1 MNKLNIFALSAA
13 LVACVSSC
21 ELKDELTGDRNTSTE
36 MGMLDLSVAVQGE
49 QSRAEETVPAAGD
62 MWVEVTGTEEGV
74 EPVYNGLYSE
84 MENPMRV
91 PVGTYTVEAH
101 TQGEIQKQMSTP
113 YYGGEAELDI
123 QKDITDEATVTCK
136 VMNTKVQLN
145 FAKGFE
151 GKFSDWTVTLDNGKE
166 SVLTFTSETAP
177 IYWYLAE
184 DAVATLVLN
193 FTGTTAPEEGEEP
206 QRISWQ
212 KSFSKSDADNV
223 DNDNSNF
230 TGGEFLNIT
239 LDVNDEGTDEDPRPQ
254 ISFGI
259 DVDLTW
265 NTEDGEQT
273 VQIPVEDVTVPV
285 EPGGDEDPEQPE
297 DSAITIGDNGT
308 GYLTDGVTVRKGSG
322 SYPSDVAV
330 VMGVK
335 NGIKNLYV
343 KVDTDNSDFKSAVTA
358 FGLVGGDGADLA
370 NLPDD
375 SSLKTLGLF
384 DLPVVGAKEYN
395 FTMNSTLF
403 GLLADVPGFLGTHSF
418 TLKVIDAN
426 GEEDFATLTINVVE

>member
-91 PVGTYTVEAH
+91 PVGTYTVKAH
-101 TQGEIQKQMSTP
+101 TKGEIQKQMSTP

-145 FAKGFE
+145 FAEGFE

-193 FTGTTAPEEGEEP
+193 FTGTTVPAEGEEP
-206 QRISWQ
+206 QQISWQ
-212 KSFSKSDADNV
+212 QSFSKNDADNV

-230 TGGEFLNIT
+230 TGGEFLDIT
-239 LDVNDEGTDEDPRPQ
+239 LDVNDEGTDEDNRPQ
-254 ISFGI
+254 ISFDI
-259 DVDLTW
+259 NVDLTW
-265 NTEDGEQT
+265 NTEEGEQT

-308 GYLTDGVTVRKGSG
+308 GYLTNGVTVTGG
-322 SYPSDVAV
+322 EYPTDVAV
-330 VMGVK
+330 VMNVK

-343 KVDTDNSDFKSAVTA
+343 KIASTNPIFKGMVADM
-358 FGLVGGDGADLA
+358 GLVDGDGMDLA
-370 NLPDD
+370 SGSAAGFGSLFPLPEA
-375 SSLKTLGLF
+375 
-384 DLPVVGAKEYN
+384 GATDYT
-395 FTMNSTLF
+395 FTMSDTLF
-403 GLLADVPGFLGTHSF
+403 GMLGNFAGKHDF
-418 TLKVIDAN
+418 TLTVIDAEGN
-426 GEEDFATLTINVVE
+426 QQSATLTINI

>member
-91 PVGTYTVEAH
+91 PVGTYTVKAH
-101 TQGEIQKQMSTP
+101 TKGEIQKQMSTP

-145 FAKGFE
+145 FAEGFE

-193 FTGTTAPEEGEEP
+193 FTGTTVPAEGEEP
-206 QRISWQ
+206 QQISWQ
-212 KSFSKSDADNV
+212 QSFSKNDADNV

-230 TGGEFLNIT
+230 TGGEFLDIT
-239 LDVNDEGTDEDPRPQ
+239 LDVNDEGTDEDNRPQ
-254 ISFGI
+254 ISFDI
-259 DVDLTW
+259 NVDLTW
-265 NTEDGEQT
+265 NTEEGEQT

-308 GYLTDGVTVRKGSG
+308 GYLTNGVTVTGG
-322 SYPSDVAV
+322 EYPTDVAV
-330 VMGVK
+330 VMNVK

-343 KVDTDNSDFKSAVTA
+343 KIASTNPIFKGMVADM
-358 FGLVGGDGADLA
+358 GLVDGDGMDLA
-370 NLPDD
+370 SESAAGL
-375 SSLKTLGLF
+375 SSLF
-384 DLPVVGAKEYN
+384 PLPEAGATDYT
-395 FTMNSTLF
+395 FTMSDTLF
-403 GLLADVPGFLGTHSF
+403 GMLGNFAGKHDF
-418 TLKVIDAN
+418 TLTVIDAEGN
-426 GEEDFATLTINVVE
+426 QQSATLTINI

>member
-91 PVGTYTVEAH
+91 PVGTYTVKAH
-101 TQGEIQKQMSTP
+101 TKGEIQKQMSTP

-145 FAKGFE
+145 FAEGFE

-285 EPGGDEDPEQPE
+285 EPGGDEDPEQP
-297 DSAITIGDNGT
+297 AITISDNGT
-308 GYLTDGVTVRKGSG
+308 GYLTNGVTVTDGV
-322 SYPSDVAV
+322 YPDDVAV

-343 KVDTDNSDFKSAVTA
+343 KVESTNESFKTTVADM
-358 FGLVGGDGADLA
+358 GLVNGDGMDLA
-370 NLPDD
+370 SDTAESLSALFPLPEA
-375 SSLKTLGLF
+375 
-384 DLPVVGAKEYN
+384 GATEYT
-395 FTMNSTLF
+395 FTMSETLF
-403 GLLADVPGFLGTHSF
+403 GLLGSFSGKHDF
-418 TLKVIDAN
+418 TLTVIDADN
-426 GEEDFATLTINVVE
+426 NQQSATLTINI

>member
-91 PVGTYTVEAH
+91 PVGTYTVKAH
-101 TQGEIQKQMSTP
+101 TKGEIQKQMSTP

-145 FAKGFE
+145 FAEGFE

-193 FTGTTAPEEGEEP
+193 FTGTTVPAEGENP
-206 QRISWQ
+206 QQILWQ

-308 GYLTDGVTVRKGSG
+308 GYLTDGVTVTQGG
-322 SYPSDVAV
+322 PYPKDVAV
-330 VMGVK
+330 VMNVK

-343 KVDTDNSDFKSAVTA
+343 KIASTNSTFEGMVADM
-358 FGLVGGDGADLA
+358 GLVKGDGMDLA
-370 NLPDD
+370 SEDAYGLSALFKLPEA
-375 SSLKTLGLF
+375 
-384 DLPVVGAKEYN
+384 GATDYT
-395 FTMNSTLF
+395 FTMSDTLF
-403 GLLADVPGFLGTHSF
+403 GMLGNFAGKHDF
-418 TLKVIDAN
+418 TLTVIDAEGN
-426 GEEDFATLTINVVE
+426 QQSATLTINI

>member
-21 ELKDELTGDRNTSTE
+21 ELKDELSGDRNTSTE
-36 MGMLDLSVAVQGE
+36 MGVLDLSVAVQGAE
-49 QSRAEETVPAAGD
+49 TRAEETVPAAGD

-91 PVGTYTVEAH
+91 PVGTYTVKAH

-123 QKDITDEATVTCK
+123 QKGITDEATVVCK

-145 FAKGFE
+145 FAEGFE
-151 GKFSDWTVTLDNGKE
+151 GRFSDWTVTLDNGKE

-184 DAVATLVLN
+184 DAVSELTLN
-193 FTGTTAPEEGEEP
+193 FTGTTVPAEGEEP
-206 QRISWQ
+206 QEIPWQ

-239 LDVNDEGTDEDPRPQ
+239 LDVNEEGTDENNHPQ
-254 ISFGI
+254 ISFDI
-259 DVDLTW
+259 NVDLTW

-308 GYLTDGVTVRKGSG
+308 GYLTNGVTVTQGG
-322 SYPSDVAV
+322 PYPKDVAV
-330 VMGVK
+330 VMNVK

-343 KVDTDNSDFKSAVTA
+343 KIVTTNSTFEGMVADM
-358 FGLVGGDGADLA
+358 GLVDGDGMDLTSEKA
-370 NLPDD
+370 SGLSTFFELPE
-375 SSLKTLGLF
+375 
-384 DLPVVGAKEYN
+384 VGATDYT
-395 FTMNSTLF
+395 FTMSDMLF
-403 GLLADVPGFLGTHSF
+403 GLLGNFAGKHDFKLT
-418 TLKVIDAN
+418 VIDAEGN
-426 GEEDFATLTINVVE
+426 QQSATLTINI

>member
-91 PVGTYTVEAH
+91 PVGTYTVKAH
-101 TQGEIQKQMSTP
+101 TKGEIQKQMSTP

-145 FAKGFE
+145 FAEGFE

-184 DAVATLVLN
+184 DAVSTLVLN

-308 GYLTDGVTVRKGSG
+308 GYLTNGVTVTGG
-322 SYPSDVAV
+322 EYPTDVAV
-330 VMGVK
+330 VMNVK

-343 KVDTDNSDFKSAVTA
+343 KIATTNSTFEGMVADM
-358 FGLVGGDGADLA
+358 GLVDGDGMDLA
-370 NLPDD
+370 SESASGLSDLFELPEA
-375 SSLKTLGLF
+375 
-384 DLPVVGAKEYN
+384 GATDYT
-395 FTMNSTLF
+395 FTMSETLF
-403 GLLADVPGFLGTHSF
+403 GLLGNFAGKHDF
-418 TLKVIDAN
+418 TLTVIDAEGN
-426 GEEDFATLTINVVE
+426 QQSATLTINI

>member
-91 PVGTYTVEAH
+91 PVGTYTVKAH
-101 TQGEIQKQMSTP
+101 TKGEIQKQMSTP

-145 FAKGFE
+145 FAEGFE

-184 DAVATLVLN
+184 DAVSELTLN

-308 GYLTDGVTVRKGSG
+308 GYLTNGVTVTDGV
-322 SYPSDVAV
+322 YPDDVDV
-330 VMGVK
+330 VMNVK

-343 KVDTDNSDFKSAVTA
+343 KIESTNEMFIGMVADM
-358 FGLVGGDGADLA
+358 GLVNGDGMDLA
-370 NLPDD
+370 SDTAESLSAFFPLPEA
-375 SSLKTLGLF
+375 
-384 DLPVVGAKEYN
+384 GATEYT
-395 FTMNSTLF
+395 FSMSESLF
-403 GLLADVPGFLGTHSF
+403 GLLGNFSGKHDF
-418 TLKVIDAN
+418 TLTVIDADN
-426 GEEDFATLTINVVE
+426 NQQSATLTINI

>member
-91 PVGTYTVEAH
+91 PVGTYTVKAH
-101 TQGEIQKQMSTP
+101 TKGEIQKQMSTP

-145 FAKGFE
+145 FAEGFE

-308 GYLTDGVTVRKGSG
+308 GYLTDGVTVTGG
-322 SYPSDVAV
+322 VYPDDVAV
-330 VMGVK
+330 VMNVK

-343 KVDTDNSDFKSAVTA
+343 KIATTNSTFEGMVADM
-358 FGLVGGDGADLA
+358 GLVDGDGMDLA
-370 NLPDD
+370 SESASGLSDLFELPEA
-375 SSLKTLGLF
+375 
-384 DLPVVGAKEYN
+384 GATDYT
-395 FTMNSTLF
+395 FTMSETLF
-403 GLLADVPGFLGTHSF
+403 GLLGNFAGKHDF
-418 TLKVIDAN
+418 TLTVIDAEGN
-426 GEEDFATLTINVVE
+426 QQSATLTINI

>member
-91 PVGTYTVEAH
+91 PVGTYTVKAH
-101 TQGEIQKQMSTP
+101 TKGEIQKQMSTP

-145 FAKGFE
+145 FAEGFE

-193 FTGTTAPEEGEEP
+193 FTGTTVPAEGEEP
-206 QRISWQ
+206 QQISWQ
-212 KSFSKSDADNV
+212 QSFSKNDADNV

-230 TGGEFLNIT
+230 TGGEFLDIT
-239 LDVNDEGTDEDPRPQ
+239 LDVNDEGTDEDNRPQ
-254 ISFGI
+254 ISFDI
-259 DVDLTW
+259 NVDLTW
-265 NTEDGEQT
+265 NTEEGEQT

-308 GYLTDGVTVRKGSG
+308 GYLTNGVTVTGG
-322 SYPSDVAV
+322 EYPTDVAV
-330 VMGVK
+330 VMNVK

-343 KVDTDNSDFKSAVTA
+343 KIATTNSTFEGMVADM
-358 FGLVGGDGADLA
+358 GLVDGDGMDLA
-370 NLPDD
+370 SEVASGLSAFFELPE
-375 SSLKTLGLF
+375 
-384 DLPVVGAKEYN
+384 VGATDYT
-395 FTMNSTLF
+395 FTMSDMLF
-403 GLLADVPGFLGTHSF
+403 GMLGTFAGKHDF
-418 TLKVIDAN
+418 TLTVIDAEGN
-426 GEEDFATLTINVVE
+426 QQSATLTINI

>member
-91 PVGTYTVEAH
+91 PVGTYTVKAH
-101 TQGEIQKQMSTP
+101 TKGEIQKQMSTP

-145 FAKGFE
+145 FAEGFE

-193 FTGTTAPEEGEEP
+193 FTGTTVPAEGENP
-206 QRISWQ
+206 QQILWQ

-308 GYLTDGVTVRKGSG
+308 GYLTDGVTVTGG
-322 SYPSDVAV
+322 VYPDDVAV
-330 VMGVK
+330 VMNVK

-343 KVDTDNSDFKSAVTA
+343 KIATTNSKFEGMVADM
-358 FGLVGGDGADLA
+358 GLVDGDGMDLA
-370 NLPDD
+370 
-375 SSLKTLGLF
+375 SESAATLGTLF
-384 DLPVVGAKEYN
+384 PLPEAGATDYT
-395 FTMNSTLF
+395 FTMSETLF
-403 GLLADVPGFLGTHSF
+403 GLLGTFAGKHDF
-418 TLKVIDAN
+418 TLTVIDAEGN
-426 GEEDFATLTINVVE
+426 QQSATLTINI

>member
-91 PVGTYTVEAH
+91 PVGTYTVKAH

-145 FAKGFE
+145 FAEGFE
-151 GKFSDWTVTLDNGKE
+151 GRFSDWTVTLDNGKE

-184 DAVATLVLN
+184 DAVSELIFN
-193 FTGTTAPEEGEEP
+193 FKGTTVPAEGEEP
-206 QRISWQ
+206 QEISWQ
-212 KSFSKSDADNV
+212 KSFSKNDADNV

-308 GYLTDGVTVRKGSG
+308 GYLTNGVTVTGG
-322 SYPSDVAV
+322 EYPTDVAV
-330 VMGVK
+330 VMNVK

-343 KVDTDNSDFKSAVTA
+343 KLTTDNPNFEAA
-358 FGLVGGDGADLA
+358 AGLMGLTSGDGLDLTSKDA
-370 NLPDD
+370 SALKGMFALPE
-375 SSLKTLGLF
+375 
-384 DLPVVGAKEYN
+384 VGSTEYN
-395 FTMNSTLF
+395 FTMNDTLF
-403 GLLADVPGFLGTHSF
+403 GLLCGTEEVGGFPGKHDF
-418 TLKVIDAN
+418 TLTVIDADGN
-426 GEEDFATLTINVVE
+426 QESSTLTVNIIE

>member
-36 MGMLDLSVAVQGE
+36 MGMLDLSVAVHGE

-91 PVGTYTVEAH
+91 PIGTYTVKAH

-123 QKDITDEATVTCK
+123 QKDITDEVTVTCK

-145 FAKGFE
+145 FAEGFE
-151 GKFSDWTVTLDNGKE
+151 GRFSDWTVTLDNGKE

-184 DAVATLVLN
+184 DAVSELTLN
-193 FTGTTAPEEGEEP
+193 FTGTTVPAEGEEP
-206 QRISWQ
+206 QEIPWQ

-239 LDVNDEGTDEDPRPQ
+239 LDVNEEGTDENNHPQ
-254 ISFGI
+254 ISFDI
-259 DVDLTW
+259 NVDLTW

-308 GYLTDGVTVRKGSG
+308 GYLTNGVTVTQGG
-322 SYPSDVAV
+322 PYPKDVAV
-330 VMGVK
+330 VMNVK

-343 KVDTDNSDFKSAVTA
+343 KIVTTNSTFEGMVADM
-358 FGLVGGDGADLA
+358 GLVDGDGMDLTSEKA
-370 NLPDD
+370 SGLSTFFELPE
-375 SSLKTLGLF
+375 
-384 DLPVVGAKEYN
+384 VGATDYT
-395 FTMNSTLF
+395 FTMSDMLF
-403 GLLADVPGFLGTHSF
+403 GLLGNFAGKHDFKLT
-418 TLKVIDAN
+418 VIDAEGN
-426 GEEDFATLTINVVE
+426 QQSATLTINI

>member
-91 PVGTYTVEAH
+91 PVGTYTVKAH

-145 FAKGFE
+145 FAEGFE

-285 EPGGDEDPEQPE
+285 EPGGDEDPEQP
-297 DSAITIGDNGT
+297 AITISDNGT
-308 GYLTDGVTVRKGSG
+308 GYLTNGVTVTDGV
-322 SYPSDVAV
+322 YPDDVAV

-343 KVDTDNSDFKSAVTA
+343 KVESTNESFKTTVADM
-358 FGLVGGDGADLA
+358 GLVNGDGMDLA
-370 NLPDD
+370 SDTAESLSALFPLPEA
-375 SSLKTLGLF
+375 
-384 DLPVVGAKEYN
+384 GATEYT
-395 FTMNSTLF
+395 FTMSETLF
-403 GLLADVPGFLGTHSF
+403 GLLGSFSGKHDF
-418 TLKVIDAN
+418 TLTVIDADN
-426 GEEDFATLTINVVE
+426 NQQSATLTINI

>member
-91 PVGTYTVEAH
+91 PVGTYTVKAH
-101 TQGEIQKQMSTP
+101 TKGEIQKQMSTP

-145 FAKGFE
+145 FAEGFE

-193 FTGTTAPEEGEEP
+193 FTGTTVPEEGEEP

-308 GYLTDGVTVRKGSG
+308 GYLTNGVTVTGGK
-322 SYPSDVAV
+322 YPTDVAV
-330 VMGVK
+330 VMNVK

-343 KVDTDNSDFKSAVTA
+343 KIASTNSMFEGMVADM
-358 FGLVGGDGADLA
+358 GLVDGDGMDLA
-370 NLPDD
+370 SESAAALNSLFPLPEA
-375 SSLKTLGLF
+375 
-384 DLPVVGAKEYN
+384 GATDYT
-395 FTMNSTLF
+395 FTMSDTLF
-403 GLLADVPGFLGTHSF
+403 GMLGNFAGKHDF
-418 TLKVIDAN
+418 TLTVIDAEGN
-426 GEEDFATLTINVVE
+426 QQSATLTIKI

>member
-91 PVGTYTVEAH
+91 PIGTYTVKAH

-123 QKDITDEATVTCK
+123 QKDITDEVTVTCK

-145 FAKGFE
+145 FAEGFE
-151 GKFSDWTVTLDNGKE
+151 GRFSDWTVTLDNGKE

-184 DAVATLVLN
+184 DAVSELTLN
-193 FTGTTAPEEGEEP
+193 FTGTTVPAEGEEP
-206 QRISWQ
+206 QEIPWQ

-239 LDVNDEGTDEDPRPQ
+239 LDVNEEGTDENNHPQ
-254 ISFGI
+254 ISFDI
-259 DVDLTW
+259 NVDLTW

-308 GYLTDGVTVRKGSG
+308 GYLTNGVTVTQGG
-322 SYPSDVAV
+322 PYPKDVAV
-330 VMGVK
+330 VMNVK

-343 KVDTDNSDFKSAVTA
+343 KIVTTNSTFEGMVADM
-358 FGLVGGDGADLA
+358 GLVDGDGMDLTSEKA
-370 NLPDD
+370 SGLSTLFPLPEA
-375 SSLKTLGLF
+375 
-384 DLPVVGAKEYN
+384 GATDYT
-395 FTMNSTLF
+395 FTMSDMLF
-403 GLLADVPGFLGTHSF
+403 GLLGNFAGKHDF
-418 TLKVIDAN
+418 TLTVIDAEGN
-426 GEEDFATLTINVVE
+426 QQSATLTINI

>member
-21 ELKDELTGDRNTSTE
+21 ELKDELSGDRNTSTE
-36 MGMLDLSVAVQGE
+36 MGVLDLSVAVQGAE
-49 QSRAEETVPAAGD
+49 TRAEETVPAAGD

-91 PVGTYTVEAH
+91 PVGTYTVKAH

-123 QKDITDEATVTCK
+123 QKGITDEATVICK

-145 FAKGFE
+145 FAEGFE
-151 GKFSDWTVTLDNGKE
+151 GRFSDWTVTLDNGKE

-184 DAVATLVLN
+184 DAVSELIFN
-193 FTGTTAPEEGEEP
+193 FKGTTVPAEGEEP
-206 QRISWQ
+206 QEISWQ
-212 KSFSKSDADNV
+212 KSFSKNDADNV

-239 LDVNDEGTDEDPRPQ
+239 LDVNEEGTDEDNRPQ

-259 DVDLTW
+259 NVDLTW

-308 GYLTDGVTVRKGSG
+308 GYLTNGVTVTQGG
-322 SYPSDVAV
+322 PYPKDVAV
-330 VMGVK
+330 VMNVK
-335 NGIKNLYV
+335 NGIQNVYV
-343 KVDTDNSDFKSAVTA
+343 KIATSNPTFENMVRDM
-358 FGLVGGDGADLA
+358 GLVDGDGMDLA
-370 NLPDD
+370 SEAASGLSTLFQLP
-375 SSLKTLGLF
+375 KA
-384 DLPVVGAKEYN
+384 GATDYT
-395 FTMNSTLF
+395 FTMSETLF
-403 GLLADVPGFLGTHSF
+403 GLLGNFAGKHDF
-418 TLKVIDAN
+418 TLTVIDAEGN
-426 GEEDFATLTINVVE
+426 QQSATLTINI

>member
-91 PVGTYTVEAH
+91 PVGTYTVKAH
-101 TQGEIQKQMSTP
+101 TKGEIQKQMSTP

-145 FAKGFE
+145 FAEGFE

-193 FTGTTAPEEGEEP
+193 FTGTTVPEEGEEP

-308 GYLTDGVTVRKGSG
+308 GYLTNGVTVTGG
-322 SYPSDVAV
+322 EYPTDVAV
-330 VMGVK
+330 VMNVK

-343 KVDTDNSDFKSAVTA
+343 KIASTNPIFKGMVADM
-358 FGLVGGDGADLA
+358 GLVDGDGMDLA
-370 NLPDD
+370 SESAAGL
-375 SSLKTLGLF
+375 SSLF
-384 DLPVVGAKEYN
+384 PLPEAGATDYT
-395 FTMNSTLF
+395 FTMSDTLF
-403 GLLADVPGFLGTHSF
+403 GMLGNFAGKHDF
-418 TLKVIDAN
+418 TLTVIDAEGN
-426 GEEDFATLTINVVE
+426 QQSATLTINI

>member
-91 PVGTYTVEAH
+91 PIGTYTVKAH

-123 QKDITDEATVTCK
+123 QKDITDEVTVTCK

-145 FAKGFE
+145 FAEGFE
-151 GKFSDWTVTLDNGKE
+151 GRFSDWTVTLDNGKE

-184 DAVATLVLN
+184 DAVSELTLN
-193 FTGTTAPEEGEEP
+193 FTGTTVPAEGEEP
-206 QRISWQ
+206 QEIPWQ

-239 LDVNDEGTDEDPRPQ
+239 LDVNEEGTDENNHPQ
-254 ISFGI
+254 ISFDI
-259 DVDLTW
+259 NVDLTW

-308 GYLTDGVTVRKGSG
+308 GYLTNGVTVTQGG
-322 SYPSDVAV
+322 PYPKDVAV
-330 VMGVK
+330 VMNVK

-343 KVDTDNSDFKSAVTA
+343 KIVTTNSTFEGMVADM
-358 FGLVGGDGADLA
+358 GLVDGDGMDLTSEKA
-370 NLPDD
+370 SGLSTFFELPE
-375 SSLKTLGLF
+375 
-384 DLPVVGAKEYN
+384 VGATDYT
-395 FTMNSTLF
+395 FTMSDMLF
-403 GLLADVPGFLGTHSF
+403 GLLGNFAGKHDFKLT
-418 TLKVIDAN
+418 VIDAEGN
-426 GEEDFATLTINVVE
+426 QQSATLTINI

>member
-91 PVGTYTVEAH
+91 PVGTYTVKAH
-101 TQGEIQKQMSTP
+101 TKGEIQKQMSTP

-145 FAKGFE
+145 FAEGFE

-193 FTGTTAPEEGEEP
+193 FTGTTVPAEGEEP
-206 QRISWQ
+206 QQISWQ
-212 KSFSKSDADNV
+212 QSFSKNDADNV

-230 TGGEFLNIT
+230 TGGEFLDIT
-239 LDVNDEGTDEDPRPQ
+239 LDVNDEGTDEDNRPQ
-254 ISFGI
+254 ISFDI
-259 DVDLTW
+259 NVDLTW
-265 NTEDGEQT
+265 NTEEGEQT

-297 DSAITIGDNGT
+297 DSAITIGDNDT
-308 GYLTDGVTVRKGSG
+308 GYLTNGVTVTGGK
-322 SYPSDVAV
+322 YPTDVAV
-330 VMGVK
+330 VMNVK

-343 KVDTDNSDFKSAVTA
+343 KIASTNSTFEGMVADM
-358 FGLVGGDGADLA
+358 GLVNGDGMDLA
-370 NLPDD
+370 SEDASGLSALFKLPE
-375 SSLKTLGLF
+375 
-384 DLPVVGAKEYN
+384 VGATDYT
-395 FTMNSTLF
+395 FTMSDTLF
-403 GLLADVPGFLGTHSF
+403 GLLGTFAGKHDF
-418 TLKVIDAN
+418 TLTVIDAEGN
-426 GEEDFATLTINVVE
+426 QQSATLTINI

>member
-91 PVGTYTVEAH
+91 PVGTYTVKAH
-101 TQGEIQKQMSTP
+101 TKGEIQKQMSTP

-145 FAKGFE
+145 FAEGFE

-193 FTGTTAPEEGEEP
+193 FTGTTVPAEGEEP
-206 QRISWQ
+206 QQISWQ
-212 KSFSKSDADNV
+212 QSFSKNDADNV

-230 TGGEFLNIT
+230 TGGEFLDIT
-239 LDVNDEGTDEDPRPQ
+239 LDVNDEGTDEDNRPQ
-254 ISFGI
+254 ISFDI
-259 DVDLTW
+259 NVDLTW
-265 NTEDGEQT
+265 NTEEGEQT

-308 GYLTDGVTVRKGSG
+308 GYLTNGVTVTGG
-322 SYPSDVAV
+322 EYPTDVAV
-330 VMGVK
+330 VMNVK

-343 KVDTDNSDFKSAVTA
+343 KIATTNLTFEDMVADM
-358 FGLVGGDGADLA
+358 GLVNGDGMDLA
-370 NLPDD
+370 SEDASGLSALFELPEA
-375 SSLKTLGLF
+375 
-384 DLPVVGAKEYN
+384 GATDYT
-395 FTMNSTLF
+395 FTMSDMLF
-403 GLLADVPGFLGTHSF
+403 GLLGNFAGKHDF
-418 TLKVIDAN
+418 TLTVIDAEGN
-426 GEEDFATLTINVVE
+426 QQSATLTINI

>member
-91 PVGTYTVEAH
+91 PVGTYTVKAH

-145 FAKGFE
+145 FAEGFE

-193 FTGTTAPEEGEEP
+193 FTGTTVPAEGEEP
-206 QRISWQ
+206 QQISWQ
-212 KSFSKSDADNV
+212 QSFSKNDADNV

-230 TGGEFLNIT
+230 TGGEFLDIT
-239 LDVNDEGTDEDPRPQ
+239 LDVNDEGTDEDNRPQ
-254 ISFGI
+254 ISFDI
-259 DVDLTW
+259 NVDLTW
-265 NTEDGEQT
+265 NTEEGEQT

-308 GYLTDGVTVRKGSG
+308 GYLTNGVTVTGG
-322 SYPSDVAV
+322 EYPTDVAV
-330 VMGVK
+330 VMNVK

-343 KVDTDNSDFKSAVTA
+343 KIATTNLTFKGMVADM
-358 FGLVGGDGADLA
+358 GLVDGDGMDLA
-370 NLPDD
+370 SEVASGLSAFFELPE
-375 SSLKTLGLF
+375 
-384 DLPVVGAKEYN
+384 VGATDYT
-395 FTMNSTLF
+395 FTMSDMLF
-403 GLLADVPGFLGTHSF
+403 GMLGTFAGKHDF
-418 TLKVIDAN
+418 TLTVIDAEGN
-426 GEEDFATLTINVVE
+426 QQSATLTINI

>member
-91 PVGTYTVEAH
+91 PVGTYTVKAH
-101 TQGEIQKQMSTP
+101 TKGEIQKQMSTP

-145 FAKGFE
+145 FAEGFE

-193 FTGTTAPEEGEEP
+193 FTGTTVPAEGEEP
-206 QRISWQ
+206 QQISWQ
-212 KSFSKSDADNV
+212 QSFSKNDADNV

-230 TGGEFLNIT
+230 TGGEFLDIT
-239 LDVNDEGTDEDPRPQ
+239 LDVNDEGTDEDNRPQ
-254 ISFGI
+254 ISFDI
-259 DVDLTW
+259 NVDLTW
-265 NTEDGEQT
+265 NTEGGEQT

-308 GYLTDGVTVRKGSG
+308 GYLTDGVTVTQGG
-322 SYPSDVAV
+322 PYPKDVAV
-330 VMGVK
+330 VMNVK

-343 KVDTDNSDFKSAVTA
+343 KIASTNPIFKGMVADMGLVDGDGMDLASGSAVA
-358 FGLVGGDGADLA
+358 L
-370 NLPDD
+370 
-375 SSLKTLGLF
+375 SSLF
-384 DLPVVGAKEYN
+384 PLPEAGATDYT
-395 FTMNSTLF
+395 FTMSDTLF
-403 GLLADVPGFLGTHSF
+403 GMLGNFAGKHDF
-418 TLKVIDAN
+418 TLTVIDAEGN
-426 GEEDFATLTINVVE
+426 QQSATLTINI

>member
-91 PVGTYTVEAH
+91 PVGTYTVKAH
-101 TQGEIQKQMSTP
+101 TKGEIQKQMSTP

-145 FAKGFE
+145 FAEGFE

-193 FTGTTAPEEGEEP
+193 FTGTTVPAEGEEP
-206 QRISWQ
+206 QQISWQ
-212 KSFSKSDADNV
+212 QSFSKNDADNV

-230 TGGEFLNIT
+230 TGGEFLDIT
-239 LDVNDEGTDEDPRPQ
+239 LDVNDEGTDEDNRPQ
-254 ISFGI
+254 ISFDI
-259 DVDLTW
+259 NVDLTW
-265 NTEDGEQT
+265 NTEEGEQT

-308 GYLTDGVTVRKGSG
+308 GYLTNGVTVTGG
-322 SYPSDVAV
+322 EYPTDVAV
-330 VMGVK
+330 VMNVK

-343 KVDTDNSDFKSAVTA
+343 KIATTNLTFKGMVADM
-358 FGLVGGDGADLA
+358 GLVDGDGMDLA
-370 NLPDD
+370 SEVASGLSAFFELPE
-375 SSLKTLGLF
+375 
-384 DLPVVGAKEYN
+384 VGATDYT
-395 FTMNSTLF
+395 FTMSDMLF
-403 GLLADVPGFLGTHSF
+403 GMLGTFAGKHDF
-418 TLKVIDAN
+418 TLTVIDAEGN
-426 GEEDFATLTINVVE
+426 QQSATLTINI

>member
-91 PVGTYTVEAH
+91 PVGTYTVKAH
-101 TQGEIQKQMSTP
+101 TKGEIQKQMSTP

-145 FAKGFE
+145 FAEGFE

-193 FTGTTAPEEGEEP
+193 FTGTTVPAEGEEP
-206 QRISWQ
+206 QQISWQ
-212 KSFSKSDADNV
+212 QSFSKNDADNV

-230 TGGEFLNIT
+230 TGGEFLDIT
-239 LDVNDEGTDEDPRPQ
+239 LDVNDEGTDEDNRPQ
-254 ISFGI
+254 ISFDI
-259 DVDLTW
+259 NVDLTW
-265 NTEDGEQT
+265 NTEEGEQT

-308 GYLTDGVTVRKGSG
+308 GYLTNGVTVTGGK
-322 SYPSDVAV
+322 YPIDVAV
-330 VMGVK
+330 VMNVK

-343 KVDTDNSDFKSAVTA
+343 KIASTNSTFEGMVADM
-358 FGLVGGDGADLA
+358 GLVDGDGMDLA
-370 NLPDD
+370 SESAAGL
-375 SSLKTLGLF
+375 SSLF
-384 DLPVVGAKEYN
+384 PLPEAGATDYT
-395 FTMNSTLF
+395 FTMSDTLF
-403 GLLADVPGFLGTHSF
+403 GMLGNFAGKHDF
-418 TLKVIDAN
+418 TLTVIDAEGN
-426 GEEDFATLTINVVE
+426 QQSATLTINI

>member
-91 PVGTYTVEAH
+91 PVGTYTVKAH
-101 TQGEIQKQMSTP
+101 TKGEIQKQMSTP

-145 FAKGFE
+145 FAEGFE

-193 FTGTTAPEEGEEP
+193 FTGTTVPAEGEEP
-206 QRISWQ
+206 QQISWQ
-212 KSFSKSDADNV
+212 QSFSKNDADNV

-230 TGGEFLNIT
+230 TGGEFLDIT
-239 LDVNDEGTDEDPRPQ
+239 LDVNDEGTDEDNRPQ
-254 ISFGI
+254 ISFDI
-259 DVDLTW
+259 NVDLTW
-265 NTEDGEQT
+265 NTEEGEQT

-308 GYLTDGVTVRKGSG
+308 GYLTNGVTVTGGK
-322 SYPSDVAV
+322 YPIDVAV
-330 VMGVK
+330 VMNVK

-343 KVDTDNSDFKSAVTA
+343 KIASTNPIFKGMVADM
-358 FGLVGGDGADLA
+358 GLVDGDGMDLA
-370 NLPDD
+370 SESAAALGSLFPLPEA
-375 SSLKTLGLF
+375 
-384 DLPVVGAKEYN
+384 GATDYT
-395 FTMNSTLF
+395 FTMSDTLF
-403 GLLADVPGFLGTHSF
+403 GMLGNFAGKHDF
-418 TLKVIDAN
+418 TLTVIDAEGN
-426 GEEDFATLTINVVE
+426 QQSATLTINI

>member
-91 PVGTYTVEAH
+91 PVGTYTVKAH

-145 FAKGFE
+145 FAEGFE

-193 FTGTTAPEEGEEP
+193 FTGTTVPAEGENP
-206 QRISWQ
+206 QQILWQ

-308 GYLTDGVTVRKGSG
+308 GYLTNGVTVTGG
-322 SYPSDVAV
+322 EYPTDVAV
-330 VMGVK
+330 VMNVK

-343 KVDTDNSDFKSAVTA
+343 KIATTNSTFEDMVADM
-358 FGLVGGDGADLA
+358 GLVNGDGMDLA
-370 NLPDD
+370 SEDASGLSALFELPEA
-375 SSLKTLGLF
+375 
-384 DLPVVGAKEYN
+384 GATDYT
-395 FTMNSTLF
+395 FTMSDMLF
-403 GLLADVPGFLGTHSF
+403 GMLGNFAGKHDF
-418 TLKVIDAN
+418 TLTVIDAEGN
-426 GEEDFATLTINVVE
+426 QQSATLTINI

>member
-91 PVGTYTVEAH
+91 PVGTYTVKAH

-145 FAKGFE
+145 FAEGFE

-193 FTGTTAPEEGEEP
+193 FTGTTVPAEGEEP
-206 QRISWQ
+206 QQISWQ
-212 KSFSKSDADNV
+212 QSFSKNDADNV

-230 TGGEFLNIT
+230 TGGEFLDIT
-239 LDVNDEGTDEDPRPQ
+239 LDVNDEGTDEDNRPQ
-254 ISFGI
+254 ISFDI
-259 DVDLTW
+259 NVDLTW
-265 NTEDGEQT
+265 NTEEGEQT

-308 GYLTDGVTVRKGSG
+308 GYLTNGVTVTGG
-322 SYPSDVAV
+322 EYPTDVAV
-330 VMGVK
+330 VMNVK

-343 KVDTDNSDFKSAVTA
+343 KIATTNLTFEDMVADM
-358 FGLVGGDGADLA
+358 GLVNGDGMDLA
-370 NLPDD
+370 SEDASGLSALFELPEA
-375 SSLKTLGLF
+375 
-384 DLPVVGAKEYN
+384 GATDYT
-395 FTMNSTLF
+395 FTMSDMLF
-403 GLLADVPGFLGTHSF
+403 GLLGNFAGKHDF
-418 TLKVIDAN
+418 TLTVIDAEGN
-426 GEEDFATLTINVVE
+426 QQSATLTINI

>member
-91 PVGTYTVEAH
+91 PVGTYTVKAH
-101 TQGEIQKQMSTP
+101 TKGEIQKQMSTP

-145 FAKGFE
+145 FAEGFE

-308 GYLTDGVTVRKGSG
+308 GYLTDGVTVTGG
-322 SYPSDVAV
+322 VYPDDVAV
-330 VMGVK
+330 VMNVK

-343 KVDTDNSDFKSAVTA
+343 KIATTNSTFEGMVADM
-358 FGLVGGDGADLA
+358 GLVDGDGMDLA
-370 NLPDD
+370 SESASELSDLFELPEA
-375 SSLKTLGLF
+375 
-384 DLPVVGAKEYN
+384 GATDYT
-395 FTMNSTLF
+395 FTMSETLF
-403 GLLADVPGFLGTHSF
+403 GLLGNFAGKHDF
-418 TLKVIDAN
+418 TLTVIDAEGN
-426 GEEDFATLTINVVE
+426 QQSATLTINI

>member
-21 ELKDELTGDRNTSTE
+21 ELKDELSGDRNTSTE
-36 MGMLDLSVAVQGE
+36 MGVLDLSVAVQGAE
-49 QSRAEETVPAAGD
+49 TRAEETVPAAGD

-91 PVGTYTVEAH
+91 PVGTYTVKAH

-123 QKDITDEATVTCK
+123 QKGITDEATVVCK

-145 FAKGFE
+145 FAEGFE
-151 GKFSDWTVTLDNGKE
+151 GRFSDWTVTLDNGKE

-184 DAVATLVLN
+184 DAVSELTLN
-193 FTGTTAPEEGEEP
+193 FTGTTVPAEGEEP
-206 QRISWQ
+206 QEIPWQ

-239 LDVNDEGTDEDPRPQ
+239 LDVNEEGTDENNHPQ
-254 ISFGI
+254 ISFDI
-259 DVDLTW
+259 NVDLTW

-308 GYLTDGVTVRKGSG
+308 GYLTNGVTVTQGG
-322 SYPSDVAV
+322 PYPKDVAV
-330 VMGVK
+330 VMNVK

-343 KVDTDNSDFKSAVTA
+343 KIVTTNSTFEGMVADM
-358 FGLVGGDGADLA
+358 GLVDGDGMDLTSEKA
-370 NLPDD
+370 SGLSTFFELPE
-375 SSLKTLGLF
+375 
-384 DLPVVGAKEYN
+384 VGATDYT
-395 FTMNSTLF
+395 FTMSDMLF
-403 GLLADVPGFLGTHSF
+403 GLLGNFAG
-418 TLKVIDAN
+418 IDCN
-426 GEEDFATLTINVVE
+426 

>member
-145 FAKGFE
+145 FAEGFE

-193 FTGTTAPEEGEEP
+193 FTGTTVPAEGEEP
-206 QRISWQ
+206 QQISWQ

-285 EPGGDEDPEQPE
+285 EPGGGEDPEQPE
-297 DSAITIGDNGT
+297 GPDSDIVIGDNGT
-308 GYLTDGVTVRKGSG
+308 GYLENGVTVTQGG
-322 SYPSDVAV
+322 PYPTDVAV
-330 VMGVK
+330 VMNVK
-335 NGIKNLYV
+335 NGIQNVYV
-343 KVDTDNSDFKSAVTA
+343 KIATSNPTFEGMVRDM
-358 FGLVGGDGADLA
+358 GLVDGDGMDLA
-370 NLPDD
+370 SEAASGLSTLFQLPEA
-375 SSLKTLGLF
+375 
-384 DLPVVGAKEYN
+384 GATDYT
-395 FTMNSTLF
+395 FTMSEMLF
-403 GLLADVPGFLGTHSF
+403 GLLGSF
-418 TLKVIDAN
+418 TGKHDFTLTVIDAEGN
-426 GEEDFATLTINVVE
+426 QQSAILTINI

>member
-21 ELKDELTGDRNTSTE
+21 ELKDELSGDRNTSTE
-36 MGMLDLSVAVQGE
+36 MGVLDLSVAVQGAE
-49 QSRAEETVPAAGD
+49 TRAEETVPAAGD

-91 PVGTYTVEAH
+91 PVGTYTVKAH

-123 QKDITDEATVTCK
+123 QKGITDEATVICK

-145 FAKGFE
+145 FAEGFE
-151 GKFSDWTVTLDNGKE
+151 GRFSDWTVTLDNGKE

-184 DAVATLVLN
+184 DAVSELTLN
-193 FTGTTAPEEGEEP
+193 FTGTTVPAEGEEP
-206 QRISWQ
+206 QEIPWQ

-273 VQIPVEDVTVPV
+273 VQTF
-285 EPGGDEDPEQPE
+285 
-297 DSAITIGDNGT
+297 
-308 GYLTDGVTVRKGSG
+308 R
-322 SYPSDVAV
+322 
-330 VMGVK
+330 
-335 NGIKNLYV
+335 
-343 KVDTDNSDFKSAVTA
+343 
-358 FGLVGGDGADLA
+358 
-370 NLPDD
+370 
-375 SSLKTLGLF
+375 
-384 DLPVVGAKEYN
+384 
-395 FTMNSTLF
+395 
-403 GLLADVPGFLGTHSF
+403 
-418 TLKVIDAN
+418 
-426 GEEDFATLTINVVE
+426 

>member
-91 PVGTYTVEAH
+91 PVGTYTVKAH
-101 TQGEIQKQMSTP
+101 TKGEIQKQMSTP

-145 FAKGFE
+145 FAEGFE

-193 FTGTTAPEEGEEP
+193 FTGTTVPAEGEEP
-206 QRISWQ
+206 QQISWQ
-212 KSFSKSDADNV
+212 QSFSKNDADNV

-230 TGGEFLNIT
+230 TGGEFLDIT
-239 LDVNDEGTDEDPRPQ
+239 LDVNDEGTDEDNRPQ
-254 ISFGI
+254 ISFDI
-259 DVDLTW
+259 NVDLTW
-265 NTEDGEQT
+265 NTEEGEQT

-297 DSAITIGDNGT
+297 DTAITSGDNGT
-308 GYLTDGVTVRKGSG
+308 GYLTDGVTVTQGG
-322 SYPSDVAV
+322 PYPKDVAV
-330 VMGVK
+330 VMNVK

-343 KVDTDNSDFKSAVTA
+343 KIASTNSMFEGMVADM
-358 FGLVGGDGADLA
+358 GLVDGDGMDLA
-370 NLPDD
+370 SESAAALNSLFPLPEA
-375 SSLKTLGLF
+375 
-384 DLPVVGAKEYN
+384 GATDYT
-395 FTMNSTLF
+395 FTMSDTLF
-403 GLLADVPGFLGTHSF
+403 GMLGNFAGKHDF
-418 TLKVIDAN
+418 TLTVIDAEGN
-426 GEEDFATLTINVVE
+426 QQSATLTINI

>member
-91 PVGTYTVEAH
+91 PVGTYTVKAH
-101 TQGEIQKQMSTP
+101 TKGEIQKQMSTP

-145 FAKGFE
+145 FAEGFE

-193 FTGTTAPEEGEEP
+193 FTGTTVPAEGEEP
-206 QRISWQ
+206 QQISWQ
-212 KSFSKSDADNV
+212 QSFSKNDADNV

-230 TGGEFLNIT
+230 TGGEFLDIT
-239 LDVNDEGTDEDPRPQ
+239 LDVNDEGTDEDNRPQ
-254 ISFGI
+254 ISFDI
-259 DVDLTW
+259 NVDLTW
-265 NTEDGEQT
+265 NTEEGEQT

-308 GYLTDGVTVRKGSG
+308 GYLTDGVTVTQGG
-322 SYPSDVAV
+322 PYPKDVAV
-330 VMGVK
+330 VMNVK

-343 KVDTDNSDFKSAVTA
+343 KIATTNPIFKGMVADM
-358 FGLVGGDGADLA
+358 GLVDGDEMDLA
-370 NLPDD
+370 SESAAALGSLFPLP
-375 SSLKTLGLF
+375 KA
-384 DLPVVGAKEYN
+384 GATDYT
-395 FTMNSTLF
+395 FTMSDTLF
-403 GLLADVPGFLGTHSF
+403 GMLGNFAGKHDF
-418 TLKVIDAN
+418 TLTVIDAEGN
-426 GEEDFATLTINVVE
+426 QQSATLTINI

>member
-91 PVGTYTVEAH
+91 PVGTYTVKAH

-145 FAKGFE
+145 FAEGFE

-193 FTGTTAPEEGEEP
+193 FTGTTVPAEGENP
-206 QRISWQ
+206 QQILWQ

-297 DSAITIGDNGT
+297 DSAITIGDYGT
-308 GYLTDGVTVRKGSG
+308 GYLTDGVTVTQGG
-322 SYPSDVAV
+322 PYPKDVAV
-330 VMGVK
+330 VMNVK

-343 KVDTDNSDFKSAVTA
+343 KIASTNSTFEGMVEDM
-358 FGLVGGDGADLA
+358 GLVDGDGMDLA
-370 NLPDD
+370 SGSAAALGSLFPLPEA
-375 SSLKTLGLF
+375 
-384 DLPVVGAKEYN
+384 GATDYT
-395 FTMNSTLF
+395 FTMSDTLF
-403 GLLADVPGFLGTHSF
+403 GMLGNFAGKHDF
-418 TLKVIDAN
+418 TLTVIDAEGN
-426 GEEDFATLTINVVE
+426 QQSATLTINI

>member
-91 PVGTYTVEAH
+91 PVGTYTVKAH

-136 VMNTKVQLN
+136 IMNTKVQLN
-145 FAKGFE
+145 FAEGFE

-308 GYLTDGVTVRKGSG
+308 GYLTDGVTVTGG
-322 SYPSDVAV
+322 VYPDDVAV
-330 VMGVK
+330 VMNVK

-343 KVDTDNSDFKSAVTA
+343 KIATTNSTFEGMVADM
-358 FGLVGGDGADLA
+358 GLVDGDGMDLA
-370 NLPDD
+370 SESASGLSDLFELPEA
-375 SSLKTLGLF
+375 
-384 DLPVVGAKEYN
+384 GATDYT
-395 FTMNSTLF
+395 FTMSDMLF
-403 GLLADVPGFLGTHSF
+403 GLLGNFTGKHDF
-418 TLKVIDAN
+418 TLTVIDAEGN
-426 GEEDFATLTINVVE
+426 QQSATLTINI

>member
-91 PVGTYTVEAH
+91 PIGTYTVKAH

-145 FAKGFE
+145 FAEGFE
-151 GKFSDWTVTLDNGKE
+151 GRFSDWTVTLDNGKE

-184 DAVATLVLN
+184 DAVSTLVLN

-308 GYLTDGVTVRKGSG
+308 GYLTDGVTVTGG
-322 SYPSDVAV
+322 VYPDDVAV
-330 VMGVK
+330 VMNVK

-343 KVDTDNSDFKSAVTA
+343 KIATTNSTFEGMVADM
-358 FGLVGGDGADLA
+358 GLVDGDGMDLA
-370 NLPDD
+370 SESASGLSDLFELPEA
-375 SSLKTLGLF
+375 
-384 DLPVVGAKEYN
+384 GATDYT
-395 FTMNSTLF
+395 FTMSDMLF
-403 GLLADVPGFLGTHSF
+403 SLLGNFAGKHDF
-418 TLKVIDAN
+418 TLTVIDAEGN
-426 GEEDFATLTINVVE
+426 QQSATLTINI

>member
-91 PVGTYTVEAH
+91 PVGTYTVKAH

-145 FAKGFE
+145 FAEGFE

-193 FTGTTAPEEGEEP
+193 FTGTTVPAEGENP
-206 QRISWQ
+206 QQILWQ

-308 GYLTDGVTVRKGSG
+308 GYLTDGVTVTQGG
-322 SYPSDVAV
+322 PYPKDVAV
-330 VMGVK
+330 VMNVK

-343 KVDTDNSDFKSAVTA
+343 KIATTNSIFKGMVKDM
-358 FGLVGGDGADLA
+358 GLVDGDGMDLA
-370 NLPDD
+370 SEDASGLSALFKLPEA
-375 SSLKTLGLF
+375 
-384 DLPVVGAKEYN
+384 GATDYT
-395 FTMNSTLF
+395 FTMSDTLF
-403 GLLADVPGFLGTHSF
+403 GMLGNFAGKHDF
-418 TLKVIDAN
+418 TLTVIDAEGN
-426 GEEDFATLTINVVE
+426 QQSATLTINI

>member
-91 PVGTYTVEAH
+91 PVGTYTVKAH
-101 TQGEIQKQMSTP
+101 TKGEIQKQMSTP

-145 FAKGFE
+145 FAEGFE

-193 FTGTTAPEEGEEP
+193 FTGTTVPAEGENP
-206 QRISWQ
+206 QQILWQ

-308 GYLTDGVTVRKGSG
+308 GYLTDGVTVTQGG
-322 SYPSDVAV
+322 PYPKDVAV
-330 VMGVK
+330 VMNVK

-343 KVDTDNSDFKSAVTA
+343 KIATTNSTFEGMVADM
-358 FGLVGGDGADLA
+358 GLVDGDGMDLA
-370 NLPDD
+370 SESASGLSDLSELPEA
-375 SSLKTLGLF
+375 
-384 DLPVVGAKEYN
+384 GATDYT
-395 FTMNSTLF
+395 FTMSETLF
-403 GLLADVPGFLGTHSF
+403 GLLGNFAGKHDF
-418 TLKVIDAN
+418 TLTVIDAEGN
-426 GEEDFATLTINVVE
+426 QQSATLTINI

>member
-21 ELKDELTGDRNTSTE
+21 ELKDELSGDRNTSTE
-36 MGMLDLSVAVQGE
+36 MGVLDLSVAVQGAE
-49 QSRAEETVPAAGD
+49 TRAEETVPAAGD

-91 PVGTYTVEAH
+91 PVGTYTVKAH

-123 QKDITDEATVTCK
+123 QKGITDEATVVCK

-145 FAKGFE
+145 FAEGFE
-151 GKFSDWTVTLDNGKE
+151 GRFSDWTVTLDNGKE

-184 DAVATLVLN
+184 DAVSELTLN
-193 FTGTTAPEEGEEP
+193 FTGTTVPAEGEEP
-206 QRISWQ
+206 QEIPWQ

-239 LDVNDEGTDEDPRPQ
+239 LDVNDEGTDEDNRPQ

-259 DVDLTW
+259 NVDLTW

-308 GYLTDGVTVRKGSG
+308 GYLTNGVTVTQGDP
-322 SYPSDVAV
+322 YPTDVAV
-330 VMGVK
+330 VMNVK
-335 NGIKNLYV
+335 NGIQNVYV
-343 KVDTDNSDFKSAVTA
+343 KIATSNPTFENMVRDM
-358 FGLVGGDGADLA
+358 GLVDGDGMDLA
-370 NLPDD
+370 SEAASGLSTLFQLP
-375 SSLKTLGLF
+375 KA
-384 DLPVVGAKEYN
+384 GATDYT
-395 FTMNSTLF
+395 FTMSETLF
-403 GLLADVPGFLGTHSF
+403 GLLGNFAGKHDF
-418 TLKVIDAN
+418 TLTVIDAEGN
-426 GEEDFATLTINVVE
+426 QQSATLTINI

>member
-91 PVGTYTVEAH
+91 PVGTYTVKAH

-145 FAKGFE
+145 FAEGFE

-193 FTGTTAPEEGEEP
+193 FTGTTVPEEGEEP

-308 GYLTDGVTVRKGSG
+308 GYLTNGVTVTGG
-322 SYPSDVAV
+322 EYPTDVAV
-330 VMGVK
+330 VMNVK

-343 KVDTDNSDFKSAVTA
+343 KIATTNSTFEGMVADM
-358 FGLVGGDGADLA
+358 GLVDGDGMDLA
-370 NLPDD
+370 SESAAALDSLFPLPEA
-375 SSLKTLGLF
+375 
-384 DLPVVGAKEYN
+384 GATDYT
-395 FTMNSTLF
+395 FTMSDTLF
-403 GLLADVPGFLGTHSF
+403 GMLGNFAGKHDF
-418 TLKVIDAN
+418 TLTVIDAEGN
-426 GEEDFATLTINVVE
+426 QQSATLTINI